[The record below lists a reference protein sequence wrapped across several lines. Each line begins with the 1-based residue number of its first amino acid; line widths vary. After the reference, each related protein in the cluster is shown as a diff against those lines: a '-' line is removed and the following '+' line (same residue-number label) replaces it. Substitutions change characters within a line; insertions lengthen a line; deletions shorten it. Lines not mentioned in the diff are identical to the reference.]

1 MSRLCVPIFVHNLD
15 QGRRDI
21 GRAVEAGA
29 DLIELRLDHV
39 EDVSVAA
46 TLQDAFP
53 QSTFILTKRAERQGG
68 DSDQPDR
75 DRLPWLLHA
84 RGDRSNWVD
93 IEADS
98 EPNVLRY
105 AFAEQ
110 GADRRTILSQHDF
123 KTRPADLT
131 KKFVAMQ
138 SSRASVAK
146 VAWQARS
153 LRDNIEAFELMLAGP
168 KPAIAI
174 CMGEAGQ
181 ISRILAKKFGAFL
194 SFASLEDKSATAPG
208 QVRIADL
215 KSIYRWDKQTRDTKV
230 YGVVGS
236 PIAHSMSP
244 AVHNAGFDA
253 IGFDGVYVP
262 LLVDP
267 SYAAFK
273 AFMESFL
280 AFEPLHLSGLSITIP
295 HKENALAYAKEK
307 GFNIDPLAERIGAVN
322 TYRLEKS
329 KPSTALSTDYA
340 AILDTIT
347 SGLTIDREGLKGLR
361 VGVVGAGG
369 TGRTSVAALAHYG
382 ANVSVLNRT
391 KERAAELA
399 TEFDGQTGR
408 VVARPIDEFASG
420 EYDVIV
426 NATSLGMSP
435 NVDASVF
442 DAGQP
447 TLRENTLVF
456 DTVYNPMETKL
467 LQQAKNAGA
476 KTASGVDMFV
486 RQAIGQFELW
496 TEKPAPVEL
505 MRKVIVER
513 LSRGH

>member
-1 MSRLCVPIFVHNLD
+1 MSRLCVPIFVHSLD
-15 QGRRDI
+15 QARRDI
-21 GRAVEAGA
+21 ARAIEAGA

-39 EDVSVAA
+39 ADVSVAIE
-46 TLQDAFP
+46 LQDAFP
-53 QSTFILTKRAERQGG
+53 QSTFILTKRAARQGG
-68 DSDQPDR
+68 DCEDSDA

-84 RGDRSNWVD
+84 RGDRANWVD

-98 EPNVLRY
+98 EPNVLKY

-123 KTRPADLT
+123 KTRPTDLT

-138 SSRASVAK
+138 ESPASVAK

-194 SFASLEDKSATAPG
+194 SFASLEDRSATAPG

-215 KSIYRWDKQTRDTKV
+215 KSTYRWDKQTRDTKV

-236 PIAHSMSP
+236 PVGHSMSP

-262 LLVDP
+262 LLVEP
-267 SYAAFK
+267 SYASFK

-307 GFNIDPLAERIGAVN
+307 GFNVDPLAERIGAVN
-322 TYRLEKS
+322 TYRLETG
-329 KPSTALSTDYA
+329 KPSVAVSTDYA

-347 SGLTIDREGLKGLR
+347 SGLGIDREGLSGLR
-361 VGVVGAGG
+361 VAVVGAGG
-369 TGRTSVAALAHYG
+369 TGRTAVAALAHFG
-382 ANVSVLNRT
+382 ANVTILNRT
-391 KERAAELA
+391 KKRAEELA
-399 TEFDGQTGR
+399 EELHGKIGTVVALPLNQLTGGEFD
-408 VVARPIDEFASG
+408 VV
-420 EYDVIV
+420 V

-435 NVDASVF
+435 EVEGSIFDDSVPRLSS
-442 DAGQP
+442 Q
-447 TLRENTLVF
+447 TLVF

-467 LQQAKNAGA
+467 LRQAKEAGA
-476 KTASGVDMFV
+476 KIASGVDMFV

-496 TEKPAPVEL
+496 TEKPAPTEL
-505 MRKVIVER
+505 MRQVIVER
-513 LSRGH
+513 LSRAK

>member
-1 MSRLCVPIFVHNLD
+1 MSRLCVPIFVHSLD
-15 QGRRDI
+15 QARRDI
-21 GRAVEAGA
+21 ACAIEAGA
-29 DLIELRLDHV
+29 DIVELRLDLV
-39 EDVSVAA
+39 DDVNVAIE
-46 TLQDAFP
+46 LQDAFP
-53 QSTFILTKRAERQGG
+53 QTAFILTKRAERQGG
-68 DSDQPDR
+68 DCEDPDQE
-75 DRLPWLLHA
+75 RLPWLLHA
-84 RGDRSNWVD
+84 RGDRANWVD

-98 EPNVLRY
+98 EPATLRY

-110 GADRRTILSQHDF
+110 GADRRSILSQHDF

-138 SSRASVAK
+138 HSNASVAK

-168 KPAIAI
+168 KAAIAI

-181 ISRILAKKFGAFL
+181 ISRILAPKFGAFL
-194 SFASLEDKSATAPG
+194 SFASLDDTSATAPG

-253 IGFDGVYVP
+253 VIFDGVYVP

-280 AFEPLHLSGLSITIP
+280 AFEPLQLSGLSITIP
-295 HKENALAYAKEK
+295 HKENALAYAKER

-322 TYRLEKS
+322 TYRLEKG
-329 KPSTALSTDYA
+329 KPSIALSTDYA

-347 SGLTIDREGLKGLR
+347 TGLSVNRVGLKGLQ
-361 VGVVGAGG
+361 VAVVGAGG
-369 TGRTSVAALAHYG
+369 TGRTAVAALAHFG
-382 ANVSVLNRT
+382 ANVSVFNRT
-391 KERAAELA
+391 KERADELA
-399 TEFDGQTGR
+399 SEFDGKIGR
-408 VVARPIDEFASG
+408 VVSAPIDQVAIGEF
-420 EYDVIV
+420 DVYV
-426 NATSLGMSP
+426 NATSIGMSP
-435 NVDASVF
+435 NVNASIF
-442 DAGQP
+442 DRALP
-447 TLRENTLVF
+447 TLKPSTLVF

-467 LQQAKNAGA
+467 LQQAKQAGA
-476 KTASGVDMFV
+476 KTATGVDMFV

-496 TEKPAPVEL
+496 TEKTPPVEL
-505 MRKVIVER
+505 MRNVIVSR
-513 LSRGH
+513 LSASH